1 MENCCNANGCAYK
14 NLVSDKE
21 LADAVDKIM
30 EDVLKKNA
38 ILDEKIVKLN
48 NIYRCEVAAAVTAYM
63 EVLEGSGELDELLG
77 QMAENMKPYYTGIET
92 ERLRDAATGTD
103 YYVTVVPAKDN
114 EGQAMRWH
122 LGIANDA
129 YNGVGLE
136 STMAFAK
143 RKNATLAVN
152 AGVFNIDTGAP
163 IGVLIKDGRV
173 VSSSVPGDA
182 KYQYLAIMDNGSF
195 TVYPQGTTPAKM
207 LADGVVDACCIFTTL
222 IKNGSFVAQTDE
234 RDEPRQSIGVRADG
248 SVVIVTTDGRKPGED
263 EGVSYAELAALQMK
277 AGAVNAWALDGGGS
291 TSTVLRG
298 VKQNDDIDHFK
309 TDRQVNNFLYIAKD
323 TNMDPDNTTGPDL
336 GQVKQQLMEK
346 IATKLDFLNGYIRIR
361 GPENYYAPGIEMY
374 VNAEEKR
381 RSKLGLAID
390 KTVPRNSYA
399 YWSFR
404 EGDTELANL
413 FRIYSHGVYMQVYH
427 GPSSERPNG
436 PVGLVFFDET
446 INKPIWRG
454 VSGWVDATGAAV

>member
-1 MENCCNANGCAYK
+1 MENCCNNNGCIY
-14 NLVSDKE
+14 NDLVTTKE
-21 LADAVDKIM
+21 MDAAIAKALDV
-30 EDVLKKNA
+30 VLKKDT
-38 ILDEKIVKLN
+38 LQDEEITKLN
-48 NIYRCEVAAAVTAYM
+48 NIYRCEVAKAVTAYM
-63 EVLEGSGELDELLG
+63 EVLKGSGELDELLG
-77 QMAENMKPYYTGIET
+77 QMVENMKPYYTGIET

-114 EGQAMRWH
+114 DGKAMRWH
-122 LGIANDA
+122 LGLANDA
-129 YNGVGLE
+129 YTGVGLE

-163 IGVLIKDGRV
+163 IGVLIKDGRI
-173 VSSSVPGDA
+173 VSSSVPGDE

-195 TVYPQGTTPAKM
+195 AVYPQGTSAGQM

-222 IKNGSFVAQTDE
+222 IKNGSFVAQVDD

-263 EGVSYAELAALQMK
+263 AGVSYAELAALQAK

-323 TNMDPDNTTGPDL
+323 TDMDPDNTTGPDL

-346 IATKLDFLNGYIRIR
+346 IVAKLDFLNGYIRLR
-361 GPENYYAPGIEMY
+361 GPENYYAPGVEMY

-381 RSKLGLAID
+381 RSKLGLTID
-390 KTVPRNSYA
+390 KVNENNSYA

-404 EGDTELANL
+404 AGETEASP
-413 FRIYSHGVYMQVYH
+413 FRIYAKGVYMQTYH

-436 PVGLVFFDET
+436 PVGLAYFDET

-454 VSGWVDATGAAV
+454 TNGWVDATGAAV